1 MCVAR
6 ATLTFAHNRVRCF
19 IYDSVCSV
27 VMHFAMSSLVSDFL
41 LERWWFD
48 IIVLAV

>member
-6 ATLTFAHNRVRCF
+6 ATLTFAQITESDALF
-19 IYDSVCSV
+19 MTVCSV

-48 IIVLAV
+48 IVLAV